1 MTDCCGQGRVA
12 LVAAR
17 VSAGSAIEADALP
30 SGLLDRPG
38 EEPLSG
44 LPSSSSIVLAYG
56 GRRRL
61 HVTGPASG
69 KTYRFSASRRMQT
82 VDPRD
87 APALLRH
94 PFLRPR

>member
-1 MTDCCGQGRVA
+1 MTDCCGQGRAA
-12 LVAAR
+12 LMAAR
-17 VSAGSAIEADALP
+17 GSAGSAIEADALP
-30 SGLLDRPG
+30 SSMPDGPG
-38 EEPLSG
+38 DEPLAS
-44 LPSSSSIVLAYG
+44 LPSSGGIVLAYG

-61 HVTGPASG
+61 HVAGSVSG

-82 VDPRD
+82 VDARD